1 MASTAAQRPLS
12 GPFSSFPE
20 LSSDQLQ
27 AVVREG
33 SADAAGRLIAELL
46 DAICVV
52 ALLSEDEQRFE
63 LLAVQ
68 HPDRASAA
76 KQISQTLDAAERDL
90 SYWPLITGVLR
101 KRQTLLIPVLEDVDG
116 LNPIVRGFVQHTQA
130 HSAIVVPLVA
140 RGRAVGVVGLL
151 REPGQPAFD
160 ERDRSL
166 AEAIA
171 EETALNLDNVRLFEA
186 LRRREELQSAIL
198 GTHASLGEGLG
209 IVDLKEERL
218 VFVDEL
224 LAQIYGYSAEELIGM
239 PSYFQMLAPGERERL
254 TEDAAGRDPTAA
266 VSLETAIIR
275 KDGTRV
281 EIEYAFKLAPEFGP
295 HRGLV
300 LVRDVTERRRAE
312 ETARFGAYL
321 LDQVDVAV
329 IACDAHGR
337 VTSWNT
343 VAEQLFGWDR
353 EEALGRPVEEFCRVA
368 EPDERLTRA
377 IANRAHHLGEHQ
389 LVSRSGTPVFVGW
402 RQRPIVGEDGQQSG
416 FVIVAGDIS
425 DRRRAENALRDSHER
440 FRSVVVSLQEGVIV
454 LGRNGFVSYANPAAT
469 EILGISEL
477 GLYRDEDW
485 WRTVQPT
492 FEDGT
497 PVTTATSPRA
507 TMEQLTRPVRDVV
520 LNITRPDGTSGTV
533 LLRHQPLRNPDTGE
547 LLGMVTSFDDITER
561 RRAEARLRH
570 QALHDPLTDLP
581 NRTQLLDQLSVVM
594 EESRAGDSAAAVV
607 LIDLHNFKL
616 VNDSLGHDVG
626 DSVLLQLV
634 PRLRNALAD
643 GETLAHLGGDEFV
656 VVRPAVED
664 SGEAAQVAER
674 LLDTFKKPFAIP
686 EGEHVISATAG
697 VAVDVP
703 PRRDAS
709 SLLRDADAA
718 LHRAKALGPDRYSL
732 FDDTMRADVVT
743 RMGAERALRRALEE
757 ERFELAYQPIVALES
772 GAAVGVEALLRWD
785 DPHAPSGGPSEFIP
799 IAEESGLIVPL
810 GAWVMKQACRQAAD
824 WVQAHPG
831 AGWTVINVN
840 VSGRQLAEPAF
851 AQTVAAALTECGL
864 EPSRLA
870 IEITETA
877 LMEGGMAVQ
886 TLEDLKDLGVRLVL
900 DDFGTGYSSLSYLA
914 EFPFDTLK
922 IDRSFVNS
930 LGGEGATFP
939 IVEAVAGM
947 AQALGLTTVA
957 EGVEVEQQLRVLR
970 ELDCDAVQGFLFA
983 KPMAAE
989 VAEAWCREHTT
1000 APSADDAGGE
1010 ELVTL
1015 REAAEALGV
1024 SRSTIRRW
1032 ADTGKIRAV
1041 RTPGG
1046 HRRLPLADVRR
1057 LAGTAAATDSTP
1069 AVKRVSLPNEP
1080 NKPLAQLLGSNW
1092 MELAEAASRAI
1103 YPPRSPGWFA
1113 ADRSQEALGE
1123 GFGALAQGARS
1134 GNFAAAMEDWDNLI
1148 RRARVGGA
1156 TLIEKQL
1163 FLEAFSE
1170 AASRALAAR
1179 GESRETIVA
1188 TRRLFASLRQRH
1200 LGERSR
1206 A

>member
-1 MASTAAQRPLS
+1 MVGPLT
-12 GPFSSFPE
+12 SFPE
-20 LSSDQLQ
+20 LSNGQLE
-27 AVVREG
+27 AVVRDG
-33 SADAAGRLIAELL
+33 SADAAGRLLSELL
-46 DAICVV
+46 DAVCVV
-52 ALLSEDEQRFE
+52 ALVSEDVERFE
-63 LLAVQ
+63 LLSVQ
-68 HPDRASAA
+68 HPHSSAVQNIQQALADADRQVA
-76 KQISQTLDAAERDL
+76 R
-90 SYWPLITGVLR
+90 WPLLARVLAD
-101 KRQTLLIPVLEDVDG
+101 RQPLLIPEIKDSKEFNPAFRQYLQVTGARSVL
-116 LNPIVRGFVQHTQA
+116 
-130 HSAIVVPLVA
+130 VVPLVA
-140 RGRAVGVVGLL
+140 RETAVGVVVLIRGTQQPSFEQRDVGL
-151 REPGQPAFD
+151 AV
-160 ERDRSL
+160 
-166 AEAIA
+166 AIA
-171 EETALNLDNVRLFEA
+171 EESALNLDNIRLFET
-186 LRRREELQSAIL
+186 LRRRDELQSAVL

-218 VFVDEL
+218 VYVDEL
-224 LAQIYGYSAEELIGM
+224 FAQIYGRSAEELIAM
-239 PSYFQMLAPGERERL
+239 PSYFGMLAPGEREKL
-254 TEDAAGRDPTAA
+254 TSGSPPDDPTAA
-266 VSLETAIIR
+266 MRFETAVIH
-275 KDGTRV
+275 KDGRRV
-281 EIEYAFKLAPEFGP
+281 EIEFAFKASPEFGP
-295 HRGLV
+295 DRGLV
-300 LVRDVTERRRAE
+300 LIRDISERRRAE
-312 ETARFGAYL
+312 VTARFGAYL

-329 IACDAHGR
+329 IACDAEGR

-353 EEALGRPVEEFCRVA
+353 AEALGRPVAELCRPA
-368 EPDERLTRA
+368 EADKRLATA
-377 IANRAHHLGEHQ
+377 IATGAHHLGEHK
-389 LVSRSGTPVFVGW
+389 LLSRTGTTLYASW
-402 RQRPIVGEDGQQSG
+402 RQRPITRADGEPAG
-416 FVIVAGDIS
+416 FVIVTGDIS

-454 LGRNGFVSYANPAAT
+454 LGRNGFVSYANPSAT

-477 GLYRDEDW
+477 ELYRDEHW
-485 WRTVQPT
+485 WRAVHPT

-497 PVTTATSPRA
+497 PVTGATSPRA
-507 TMEQLTRPVRDVV
+507 TMEQISKPIRDVV
-520 LNITRPDGTSGTV
+520 LNIARPDGTAATL

-561 RRAEARLRH
+561 RRAEARLLH

-581 NRTQLLDQLSVVM
+581 NRTHLLDRLSGAM
-594 EESRAGDSAAAVV
+594 EEARATDATAAVV
-607 LIDLHNFKL
+607 LLDLHNFKL

-634 PRLRNALAD
+634 PRLRKVLSE
-643 GETLAHLGGDEFV
+643 GEMLAHLGGDEFV
-656 VVRPAVED
+656 VVCAASSPAEAC
-664 SGEAAQVAER
+664 EAAQR
-674 LLDTFKKPFAIP
+674 LLSTFEKPFAIP
-686 EGEHVISATAG
+686 EGEHVIRATAG

-718 LHRAKALGPDRYSL
+718 LHRAKLLGPDRYSL

-757 ERFELAYQPIVALES
+757 ERFELAYQPIVALDT
-772 GAAVGVEALLRWD
+772 GAPIGVEALLRWE
-785 DPHAPSGGPSEFIP
+785 DPHAPGGPADFIP

-810 GAWVMKQACRQAAD
+810 GAWVLNQACRQAAN
-824 WVQAHPG
+824 WVEAHPG

-851 AQTVAAALTECGL
+851 AQTVANALEHCSL
-864 EPSRLA
+864 EPHRLA

-886 TLEDLKDLGVRLVL
+886 TLEDLKALGVRLVL

-922 IDRSFVNS
+922 IDRSFITS
-930 LGGEGATFP
+930 LGGEAATFP

-947 AQALGLTTVA
+947 AQALGLITVA
-957 EGVEVEQQLRVLR
+957 EGVEVEQQLTVLR

-983 KPMAAE
+983 RPMPAV
-989 VAEAWCREHTT
+989 VAEAWCAKH
-1000 APSADDAGGE
+1000 SVAGATDHPEGE

-1057 LAGTAAATDSTP
+1057 LAGTNDSSSSPP
-1069 AVKRVSLPNEP
+1069 AVKRVALPEEP
-1080 NKPLAQLLGSNW
+1080 NKPLADLLRNNW
-1092 MELAEAASRAI
+1092 LELSEAASKAI

-1113 ADRSQEALGE
+1113 SDRSHEALGE
-1123 GFGALAQGARS
+1123 GIGALAQGART
-1134 GNFAAAMEDWDNLI
+1134 GNFERALEDWDTLI

-1170 AASRALAAR
+1170 AVSRALAAR
-1179 GESRETIVA
+1179 GESRETVVA
-1188 TRRLFASLRQRH
+1188 ARRLFASLRQRH